1 MSRAPIYMEFDG
13 RGFVPADAYAQEQ
26 MQAFQRGDRFNV
38 RLSKIT
44 ARGKEERDGLRGLWW
59 AGCELL
65 SQQVDELHYDTK
77 RKASNMILMSLG
89 FVATKPKA
97 DGSVDIVPISTGEDV
112 LDDEE
117 MHILLER
124 AAAHCIRR
132 FGFDPFQ
139 AWKDAQ
145 PKPQQKARR

>member
-1 MSRAPIYMEFDG
+1 MSRAAIYMEFDG
-13 RGFVPADAYAQEQ
+13 RGFVPADAWAQEQ
-26 MQAFQRGDRFNV
+26 LSALKPGTRFNV
-38 RLSKIT
+38 RVSRIT
-44 ARGKEERDGLRGLWW
+44 ARGKEEREGLRGLWW

-89 FVATKPKA
+89 FVTAKPKA
-97 DGSVDIVPISTGEDV
+97 DGRVDIVPISTGEDV

-124 AAAHCIRR
+124 AAAFCVNR
-132 FGFDPFQ
+132 FGFDPFD
-139 AWKDAQ
+139 AWKAQ
-145 PKPQQKARR
+145 QPQKAAP

>member
-1 MSRAPIYMEFDG
+1 MSRAAIYMEFDG
-13 RGFVPADAYAQEQ
+13 RGFVPADAWAQEQ
-26 MQAFQRGDRFNV
+26 MSALKPGTRFNV
-38 RLSKIT
+38 RVSRIT
-44 ARGKEERDGLRGLWW
+44 ARGKEEREGLRGLWW

-89 FVATKPKA
+89 FVTAKPKA
-97 DGSVDIVPISTGEDV
+97 DGRVDIVPISTGEDV

-124 AAAHCIRR
+124 AAAFCVNR
-132 FGFDPFQ
+132 FGFDPFDE
-139 AWKDAQ
+139 WKKLQ
-145 PKPQQKARR
+145 PQKVAP